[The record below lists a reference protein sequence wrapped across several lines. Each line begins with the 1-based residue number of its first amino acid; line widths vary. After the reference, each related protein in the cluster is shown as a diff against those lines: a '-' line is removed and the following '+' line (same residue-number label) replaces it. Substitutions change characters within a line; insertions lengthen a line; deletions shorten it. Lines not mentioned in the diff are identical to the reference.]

1 MAMSKK
7 NYDAFDE
14 LFDKLNDEAFINS
27 SVSDFTQ
34 LIKSRIDEEVKKDG
48 YDSLEEMIY
57 KEINASKPFESSK
70 EPKMKKHYHCRYDY
84 FVDAL
89 SAHQYL
95 ERHQGFYKEGHQKA
109 ISDMINLADN
119 DPMNLCALEKIVE
132 DQLKKAS
139 SAQKEDIYA
148 KGYIDGL
155 KFVKRCL
162 LQSKLTMMEEINQAL
177 KIAIKN
183 R

>member
-1 MAMSKK
+1 MSKK
-7 NYDAFDE
+7 NYDTLDE
-14 LFDKLNDEAFINS
+14 LFEKLNDEAFISS
-27 SVSDFTQ
+27 SVGEFTQ
-34 LIKSRIDEEVKKDG
+34 LIKESINEEAKKNG
-48 YDSLEEMIY
+48 YDSLKEMIQEEVQSSIQ
-57 KEINASKPFESSK
+57 KEEVKTK
-70 EPKMKKHYHCRYDY
+70 KKKMKKHYNCRYDY

-89 SAHQYL
+89 SVHQYL

-119 DPMNLCALEKIVE
+119 DPMNLCSLEKIVE
-132 DQLKKAS
+132 DQLKKSS
-139 SAQKEDIYA
+139 SAQNEDYYA

-162 LQSKLTMMEEINQAL
+162 LQSKMAMMEEINQSL

>member
-1 MAMSKK
+1 MSKK
-7 NYDAFDE
+7 NYDTLDE
-14 LFDKLNDEAFINS
+14 LFKKLNDEDFIDFS
-27 SVSDFTQ
+27 ASEFTQ
-34 LIKSRIDEEVKKDG
+34 LIKNSIHEEIKKSG
-48 YDSLEEMIY
+48 YDSLEEMVQEEIKTSY
-57 KEINASKPFESSK
+57 KKETKPKKKQMK
-70 EPKMKKHYHCRYDY
+70 EHYHCRYDY
-84 FVDAL
+84 FTDAL

-109 ISDMINLADN
+109 INDMLNLADN

-132 DQLKKAS
+132 DYLKKS
-139 SAQKEDIYA
+139 TSQQKEDVYV

-162 LQSKLTMMEEINQAL
+162 LQSKMAMMEEINQSL